1 MDSSTKWKSRR
12 GAPNGGKKGK
22 REYLNDHET
31 NDLMR
36 SLNQYFETRVKIP
49 RVSWL

>member
-1 MDSSTKWKSRR
+1 MDGSSSQKLRKKDFIVKTETMTR
-12 GAPNGGKKGK
+12 GKKGK

-36 SLNQYFETRVKIP
+36 SLNQALRDKG
-49 RVSWL
+49 